1 MIAKLKGVLETTSL
15 DSLIIDV
22 NGVGYQVFCSGQT
35 LEQCG
40 QYGDCIT
47 LFIETHVREDHIHLY
62 GFLDV
67 LEQKWFKLLTSV
79 QGVGV
84 KAALAVLSVCS
95 PDQLMTAIAAQDKA
109 MVTRADGIGPKI
121 AGRIV
126 SELKDKVAAF
136 EMPAGHATS
145 GAANPSGMSASSASL
160 PEGSG
165 ANHTDADV
173 ISALVNLG
181 YGRSDAYSALL
192 QVKSK
197 YHNDND
203 ENQDPSLLSVE
214 HYIKM
219 ALKELSQ

>member
-1 MIAKLKGVLETTSL
+1 MIAKLKGILETTAL

-22 NGVGYQVFCSGQT
+22 NGVGYQVFCSART
-35 LEQCG
+35 LGQCG

-84 KAALAVLSVCS
+84 KAALAILSVCS

-126 SELKDKVAAF
+126 SELKDKVGAF
-136 EMPAGHATS
+136 DVPVAG
-145 GAANPSGMSASSASL
+145 NPSGGAPTGKVTATSASS
-160 PEGSG
+160 PQEGGS
-165 ANHTDADV
+165 NNTDADV

>member
-1 MIAKLKGVLETTSL
+1 MIAKLKGVLDTTAL

-22 NGVGYQVFCSGQT
+22 NGVGYQVFCSART
-35 LEQCG
+35 LGQCG
-40 QYGDCIT
+40 QYGDPIA

-67 LEQKWFKLLTSV
+67 IEQQWFKLLTSV

-84 KAALAVLSVCS
+84 KAALAILSVCS

-136 EMPAGHATS
+136 DMPAVS
-145 GAANPSGMSASSASL
+145 NSSAGSSVRNTNNTSASL
-160 PEGSG
+160 PQEGT
-165 ANHTDADV
+165 ANNTDADV

-181 YGRSDAYSALL
+181 YGRSDAYNALL

-203 ENQDPSLLSVE
+203 EGQDPSLLSVE